1 MIRLPR
7 SRRWIWWLR
16 FLLVAALFLGLL
28 GGLGYT
34 LSRGLVARRLS
45 AMPGSVRSIPNTDLN
60 PYGANFF
67 LAREVEPWKIDRTLQ
82 MAADAGLGWVKQQ
95 FPWEEIEPQRKGEYL
110 DPVTKSDSWAK
121 YDRIVEA
128 CESHGLQIVARLD
141 RPPDWTRQ
149 DNTYKQRPPDD
160 YEDYGDFVH
169 AFVSRYRG
177 RIRHIQIWNE
187 PNIFPEWGNQPV
199 DPEAYVALLEVAYR
213 RAKEADPNVYVLSA
227 PLASTLGQP
236 HPEPGQWISMS
247 DLLFL
252 ERMYQAGAGAFFDVY
267 SANAFGMDRPPE
279 DPPDPNVLNFQRV
292 LLQREIMER
301 YGDADKAIWFNE
313 YGWNAAPE
321 TMPADKLIWQRVSEA
336 QQAAY
341 TVQGI
346 ELARREWPWAGVFM
360 IWYFRQ
366 VGNIPADEAEAYFR
380 MVDVD
385 FTPRQVYF
393 SVQQATRG
401 QTVAGPGLHQE
412 TSPSITLAGSWRHV
426 ISADALGRAYATS
439 NQVGDSLTLT
449 FVGTGV
455 DLISQ
460 RGPAAGRLI
469 VTLDGRALPRLPTDA
484 QGRSYV
490 ELYSPNAETQARI
503 PLARDMGPGE
513 HVLRLTVADTRHTS
527 ATGNACVVDA
537 LEVLA
542 QAETAFPWALT
553 TVLAIA
559 SVVAGWLLW
568 RCWVRLRVFIR

>member
-1 MIRLPR
+1 MIPLPR

-16 FLLVAALFLGLL
+16 FLLAAALFLGLL

-34 LSRGLVARRLS
+34 VYRGLATQRLP
-45 AMPGSVRSIPNTDLN
+45 AMSGSLRTIPNTDIN

-110 DPVTKSDSWAK
+110 DPATKSDSWAK

-128 CESHGLQIVARLD
+128 CEKHGLQIVARLD

-149 DNTYKQRPPDD
+149 DNTYKQRPPDNF
-160 YEDYGDFVH
+160 EDYGDFIF
-169 AFVSRYRG
+169 AFVSRYKG
-177 RIRHIQIWNE
+177 RIRYIQIWNE

-199 DPEAYVALLEVAYR
+199 NPEAYVALLEVAYR

-227 PLASTLGQP
+227 PLAITLGQP

-252 ERMYQAGAGAFFDVY
+252 ERMYQAGASAFFDILSV
-267 SANAFGMDRPPE
+267 NAFGMDRPPQ
-279 DPPDPNVLNFQRV
+279 DPPAPDVLNFQRV
-292 LLQREIMER
+292 LLQRELMER
-301 YGDADKAIWFNE
+301 YGDADKAVWFNE
-313 YGWNAAPE
+313 YGWNASPE
-321 TMPADKLIWQRVSEA
+321 TMPQEKLIWQRVTEA

-346 ELARREWPWAGVFM
+346 ELARREWPWAGAVM

-366 VGNIPADEAEAYFR
+366 VGNIPPDEAEAYFR

-393 SVQQATRG
+393 AVQQATRG
-401 QTVAGPGLHQE
+401 QAVAGPGLYQE
-412 TSPSITLAGSWRHV
+412 TNPSITLDSGWRHV
-426 ISADALGRAYATS
+426 IAANALGGAYATS
-439 NQVGDSLTLT
+439 NQMGDSLTLT
-449 FVGTGV
+449 FTGTGV
-455 DLISQ
+455 DLFSQ
-460 RGPAAGRLI
+460 RGPAAGRLVI
-469 VTLDGRALPRLPTDA
+469 TLDDRALPRLPADA
-484 QGRSYV
+484 QGRSYI
-490 ELYSPNAETQARI
+490 ELYSPDVETQARI
-503 PLARDMGPGE
+503 PLTRDVGPGE
-513 HVLRLTVADTRHTS
+513 HTLRLTVADTRHTA
-527 ATGNACVVDA
+527 ATDSACVVDA

-553 TVLAIA
+553 LGLAIA
-559 SVVAGWLLW
+559 SVLAGWLLQ
-568 RCWVRLRVFIR
+568 RCWTRLRVFIR